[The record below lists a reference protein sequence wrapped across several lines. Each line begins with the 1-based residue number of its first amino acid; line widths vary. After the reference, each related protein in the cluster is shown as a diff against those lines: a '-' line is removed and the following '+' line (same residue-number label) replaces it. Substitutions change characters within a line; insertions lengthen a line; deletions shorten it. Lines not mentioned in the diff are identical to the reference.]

1 MSIAF
6 TLVAFQPRGTL
17 NGKEDERMQEGD
29 RLFLSK
35 FAIDPEMESE
45 FDTYGMSDLDFGP
58 DIDPDVDDIKI
69 DWIDEDSWG
78 DY

>member
-1 MSIAF
+1 
-6 TLVAFQPRGTL
+6 V
-17 NGKEDERMQEGD
+17 NVKEGERMQEGD

-35 FAIDPEMESE
+35 FAIDPDLE
-45 FDTYGMSDLDFGP
+45 SDLDGYDIPDVDYGP
-58 DIDPDVDDIKI
+58 DIDPNLDHIDS